1 MSQHILVVENDA
13 MIRGFLTFT
22 LEKEG
27 FRTTATDSR
36 DGLFSA
42 LGQEQADL
50 VIVDMDMPD
59 SDGLDILRDIRLHY
73 TMPVIVASARRRAA
87 DRQTAIDR
95 GANAYVT
102 KPFEPIDLIRQIRQ
116 FLTENAA
123 GEATERRMERRSG
136 QRRDRRAGRNGTTA
150 LPPSPPPPPP
160 EAAHDVILN
169 LAPKPGPVPHP
180 VQNQQ
185 APNSPASEKPDML
198 VIVLGIIVIVAMLMG
213 GGYWYF
219 KYLGGEISMSGA
231 DKTMQ
236 QPGSVKPQAPA
247 QPAMQVAEPARPTPP
262 ENTPPNPQPGA
273 QNLQGLVP
281 PEKNL
286 TKSVIA
292 QPAQTPP
299 QDIVSPVPSA
309 GLAPPELDT
318 EPPEPAQSECGIIP
332 DVDWWRVK
340 THDQVIGY
348 VARKHDG
355 DWTPYIANWTK
366 RLGKLQD
373 IFKRGKAVKTGRGV
387 VLQDAELAEYINQVA
402 KRVAVIKCLAEEQE
416 ALAQ

>member
-1 MSQHILVVENDA
+1 
-13 MIRGFLTFT
+13 
-22 LEKEG
+22 
-27 FRTTATDSR
+27 
-36 DGLFSA
+36 
-42 LGQEQADL
+42 
-50 VIVDMDMPD
+50 
-59 SDGLDILRDIRLHY
+59 
-73 TMPVIVASARRRAA
+73 
-87 DRQTAIDR
+87 
-95 GANAYVT
+95 
-102 KPFEPIDLIRQIRQ
+102 
-116 FLTENAA
+116 
-123 GEATERRMERRSG
+123 
-136 QRRDRRAGRNGTTA
+136 
-150 LPPSPPPPPP
+150 
-160 EAAHDVILN
+160 
-169 LAPKPGPVPHP
+169 
-180 VQNQQ
+180 
-185 APNSPASEKPDML
+185 ML

-236 QPGSVKPQAPA
+236 QPGSAKPQVPA
-247 QPAMQVAEPARPTPP
+247 QPAMQIAEPARPTLPGD
-262 ENTPPNPQPGA
+262 TPPNPQPDA

-309 GLAPPELDT
+309 GLASPELDT
-318 EPPEPAQSECGIIP
+318 EPPEPAQSECGTIP